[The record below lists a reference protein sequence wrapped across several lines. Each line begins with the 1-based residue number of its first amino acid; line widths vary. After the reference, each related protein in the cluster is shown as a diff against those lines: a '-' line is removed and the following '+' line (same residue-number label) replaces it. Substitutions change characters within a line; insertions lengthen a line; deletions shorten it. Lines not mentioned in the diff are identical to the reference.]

1 MEGGLSMTEQ
11 YINDVLAFIKEYSP
25 DNFNVTTTTAKKN
38 NGTELQGIVIRDT
51 DAPNNIQPVIYL
63 DGYYECG
70 YDAEEA
76 AMMILSEYERIA
88 ESEMPFD
95 VSQIMNYEAVKDRIF
110 FKLINRNY
118 NEEYLQD
125 KPYFEM
131 AEDLAVVFYVDVGYG
146 GTVTIQERFM
156 DIWNVDENTLLAVAK
171 ENGKQKHPAE
181 FISVV
186 EAIVQEFSDI
196 DIEMMKIQSC
206 NDDMTNDEFRQ
217 IMIDSQKD
225 YAPMYVWRAGKD
237 FGASVLLYDDEI
249 ERIQKEIGS
258 RFYIIP
264 SSISE
269 VLVLPYRQEY
279 TVSKLKEMVASVNQ
293 TELAPEQVLSE
304 NVYMVNEKREI
315 FIARDAVQNVQ
326 QAVTR

>member
-1 MEGGLSMTEQ
+1 MTEQ
-11 YINDVLAFIKEYSP
+11 YINDVMDYIKVNSP
-25 DNFNVTTTTAKKN
+25 DNFYVTSTTIKKN
-38 NGTELQGIVIRDT
+38 NGTELQGIVIRDA
-51 DAPNNIQPVIYL
+51 DAQNNIQPILYL
-63 DGYYECG
+63 DGYYECD

-76 AMMILSEYERIA
+76 GMMILSEYERIT
-88 ESEMPFD
+88 ESEIPFD
-95 VSQIMNYEAVKDRIF
+95 VSQIMDYQSVKDRIF
-110 FKLINRNY
+110 FKLINKDY

-125 KPYFEM
+125 KPYFEI
-131 AEDLAVVFYVDVGYG
+131 AEDLAVVFYIDVGYG
-146 GTVTIQERFM
+146 ATVTIQERFM
-156 DIWNVDENTLLAVAK
+156 DIWNVDENTLFAVAR

-181 FISVV
+181 FISIV
-186 EAIVQEFSDI
+186 EAIVKEYSDI

-206 NDDMTNDEFRQ
+206 NDDMSNDEFRQ

-249 ERIQKEIGS
+249 ERIQKQIGN

-269 VLVLPYRQEY
+269 VLVLPYREEY

-293 TELAPEQVLSE
+293 TELAPEQILSE
-304 NVYMVNEKREI
+304 NVYMVNEKGEI
-315 FIARDAVQNVQ
+315 FIAKDAVQKMQ
-326 QAVTR
+326 QAVAR